1 VVAWA
6 WKGRFVEIM
15 RAHANERS
23 DWRLGAWWKVIV
35 RWVAPIFLLALIAW
49 TLSDFVADM
58 PTRDALGFVRTN
70 WVLHLIGHVLFAAI
84 PVVFLLIVS
93 RKPVH
98 GDEPAGEKKSGA
110 LWPVLALP
118 GGAAAIGVLWGT
130 GRLVRTRQVARAA
143 EAAATDVAQSGELI
157 EKVVGFQPHDL
168 GVASF
173 ITLSIAFLTILGGLI
188 WCFSRAMAAAGSGDV
203 ELPEESN

>member
-1 VVAWA
+1 
-6 WKGRFVEIM
+6 
-15 RAHANERS
+15 
-23 DWRLGAWWKVIV
+23 
-35 RWVAPIFLLALIAW
+35 
-49 TLSDFVADM
+49 
-58 PTRDALGFVRTN
+58 
-70 WVLHLIGHVLFAAI
+70 
-84 PVVFLLIVS
+84 
-93 RKPVH
+93 
-98 GDEPAGEKKSGA
+98 
-110 LWPVLALP
+110 
-118 GGAAAIGVLWGT
+118 
-130 GRLVRTRQVARAA
+130 VARAA